1 MFLIVNCGRRHSLV
15 RGPGQCKSRE
25 GRLDGK
31 LVKKQVFDIHS
42 LLFDLD
48 YGYDTT
54 YCLSSSQEF

>member
-1 MFLIVNCGRRHSLV
+1 MGGATPWFGALDNV
-15 RGPGQCKSRE
+15 KSRE

-54 YCLSSSQEF
+54 YCLSLSQEF

>member
-15 RGPGQCKSRE
+15 RGPGQCRE

-48 YGYDTT
+48 YAYDIT
-54 YCLSSSQEF
+54 YSLSSSQEL